1 MCWARWPPFRER
13 SVPFK
18 FRQRDI
24 RKIVLI
30 VLVLAGGAKSYE
42 TSFQSTPIGQ
52 EVGGLVTHISDGDT
66 IRLNA
71 IKIRLWGVDAPEKGQ
86 KGFHEAGDFLSRE
99 ILYKMVSCTVHAHDK
114 YGRLVA
120 QCSRDDDDADIGAMI
135 IGAGRARDHARY
147 SKGYYLPKE
156 IQAKNKHLGLWQ

>member
-1 MCWARWPPFRER
+1 MR
-13 SVPFK
+13 FK
-18 FRQRDI
+18 QRQI
-24 RKIVLI
+24 RKIILI
-30 VLVLAGGAKSYE
+30 LLVLFGGAKSYE

-52 EVGGLVTHISDGDT
+52 EVSGIVTHISDGDT

-86 KGFHEAGDFLSRE
+86 AGFEDAGDFLSQQ
-99 ILYKMVSCTVHAHDK
+99 ILYRMVSCTVHAHDK

-120 QCSRDDDDADIGAMI
+120 QCAREEDDADIGSMI
-135 IGAGRARDHARY
+135 IGAGKARDHMRY

-156 IQAKNKHLGLWQ
+156 MMARKERLGLWR